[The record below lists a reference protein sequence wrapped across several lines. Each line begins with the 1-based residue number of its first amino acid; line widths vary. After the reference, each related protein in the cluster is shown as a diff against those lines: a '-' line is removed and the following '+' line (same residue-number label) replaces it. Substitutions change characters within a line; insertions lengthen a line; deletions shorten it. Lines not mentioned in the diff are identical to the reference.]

1 MEVEVKVNVSSEN
14 RTRVSY
20 TMDGKNMDLNA
31 QENRSN
37 ATQIFIAAMPLLN
50 TVYDKKKEGGKQL

>member
-14 RTRVSY
+14 GTTVSY
-20 TMDGKNMDLNA
+20 IMDGKNMDLTA

-37 ATQIFIAAMPLLN
+37 ATQIFIAAMSLLN
-50 TVYDKKKEGGKQL
+50 AVYDSKKEGCK

>member
-14 RTRVSY
+14 GTTVSY
-20 TMDGKNMDLNA
+20 IMDGKNVDLTA

-37 ATQIFIAAMPLLN
+37 ATQIFIAAMSLLN
-50 TVYDKKKEGGKQL
+50 AVYDSKKEGCK

>member
-14 RTRVSY
+14 GTTVSY
-20 TMDGKNMDLNA
+20 IIDGKNVDLTA

-37 ATQIFIAAMPLLN
+37 ATQIFIAAMSLLN
-50 TVYDKKKEGGKQL
+50 AVYDSKKEGCK